1 MKKAEM
7 VSFCFENCE
16 SVEIPVRW
24 FHRFRI
30 SGIHEEIKKRLGN
43 IKKITYADFCEME
56 LDWDTEKEMHRFGDL
71 LLGVREHRRKWR
83 VRQIMRTQCDLVAI
97 SVKYEDGTGE
107 TYYLPWTPLD
117 PAETRNALQSAFYT
131 ENGNLRIRIQK
142 RSEV

>member
-43 IKKITYADFCEME
+43 IEKITYADFCEME
-56 LDWDTEKEMHRFGDL
+56 LYWDIEKEVHRFGGL
-71 LLGVREHRRKWR
+71 LWGVREHRRNWRFLER
-83 VRQIMRTQCDLVAI
+83 VRAQRDIVSI
-97 SVKYEDGTGE
+97 SVKYEEGLEE
-107 TYYLPWTPLD
+107 TYCLPWTSLD
-117 PAETRNALQSAFYT
+117 PAEPLNALQKAFYT
-131 ENGNLRIRIQK
+131 RNGNLRVRIQK
-142 RSEV
+142 RTEV